1 MNSLLVE
8 NAIYFGENFILPK
21 SLCLCVIRYLE
32 DEGIARG
39 SEEMQHMEHGVMIVE
54 ACAREERE
62 EGARG
67 EDHQENQAE
76 VVQPT
81 VARPDIC
88 NYPARTI
95 RSPDYPARI
104 IRPTR
109 KVDETQPRCTP
120 TVVGPDFSNNPARI
134 IRPQVQTGLSGLKF
148 PVRVCFESLSP
159 ERFVSVFW
167 SPQPPL

>member
-1 MNSLLVE
+1 
-8 NAIYFGENFILPK
+8 
-21 SLCLCVIRYLE
+21 
-32 DEGIARG
+32 
-39 SEEMQHMEHGVMIVE
+39 MEHGVMIVE

-76 VVQPT
+76 EIQTGLSGLV
-81 VARPDIC
+81 R
-88 NYPARTI
+88 
-95 RSPDYPARI
+95 PDYPAPGKSTSFGRG
-104 IRPTR
+104 
-109 KVDETQPRCTP
+109 VQHA
-120 TVVGPDFSNNPARI
+120 VVGPDFSNNPARI
-134 IRPQVQTGLSGLKF
+134 IRPHADRIIRPVQTGLSGLKI